1 MHKLLCMLAIS
12 NPVNVTLAVN
22 ISQSISSKGLISWDV
37 LAWATFA
44 IRYSCKQLSSW
55 MLLQSIWL
63 ESCVH
68 DSLLH
73 CLVFK
78 EHPRLLFCRNTSL
91 LPPRL
96 QSMYQFCTSRSGSS
110 LRLVLQQNSCAIFAM
125 CFTALCFLRSFC
137 FVSQLLYNISK
148 LLLCQ
153 ALFDIYFLLS

>member
-1 MHKLLCMLAIS
+1 
-12 NPVNVTLAVN
+12 VNVTLAVN
-22 ISQSISSKGLISWDV
+22 INQSISSKGLISWDV

-78 EHPRLLFCRNTSL
+78 EHPRLLFCRNTVL

-96 QSMYQFCTSRSGSS
+96 PSTYALCTFRSGSS
-110 LRLVLQQNSCAIFAM
+110 LRLVLQQNPFANYS
-125 CFTALCFLRSFC
+125 FLGILINIPTL
-137 FVSQLLYNISK
+137 SQK
-148 LLLCQ
+148 LLLRESAYLVYLLYSFLSSTFQ
-153 ALFDIYFLLS
+153 KYFLKSFEGRI